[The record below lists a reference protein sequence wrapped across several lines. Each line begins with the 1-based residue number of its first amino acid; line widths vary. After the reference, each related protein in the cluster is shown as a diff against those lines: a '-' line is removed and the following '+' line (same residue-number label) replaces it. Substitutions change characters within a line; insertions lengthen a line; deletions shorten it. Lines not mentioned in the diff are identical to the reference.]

1 METESGGDQIVV
13 EELAIL
19 YYYFYTNAGFHP
31 SLSFPTNRILVRVCY

>member
-19 YYYFYTNAGFHP
+19 YYYFYTNAFHP
-31 SLSFPTNRILVRVCY
+31 SLSFPTNGILVRVCY